1 MAESKTNENVVKMTE
16 TGAVRVIA
24 AALQSGV
31 LKLPYS
37 TAFPQKLSEALESRS
52 IETWVRHDKVPV
64 QEVLDGRL
72 MSQFVLPARADGLYL
87 LRFHGYSSGS
97 PARLR
102 DRIMMQSVNSSLA
115 AGCGYGLEATQAPS
129 SPINSITCSLAI
141 L

>member
-64 QEVLDGRL
+64 QEILDGRL
-72 MSQFVLPARADGLYL
+72 MSQFVLPARADAFIFFLFLPFL
-87 LRFHGYSSGS
+87 LKEF
-97 PARLR
+97 PKIL
-102 DRIMMQSVNSSLA
+102 
-115 AGCGYGLEATQAPS
+115 
-129 SPINSITCSLAI
+129 SPISD
-141 L
+141 

>member
-1 MAESKTNENVVKMTE
+1 MEEKMAESKTNENVVKMTE
-16 TGAVRVIA
+16 TGGVRGIA

-87 LRFHGYSSGS
+87 L
-97 PARLR
+97 
-102 DRIMMQSVNSSLA
+102 SLFAVLTEGVPKDTLADLGLTA
-115 AGCGYGLEATQAPS
+115 ATE
-129 SPINSITCSLAI
+129 
-141 L
+141 